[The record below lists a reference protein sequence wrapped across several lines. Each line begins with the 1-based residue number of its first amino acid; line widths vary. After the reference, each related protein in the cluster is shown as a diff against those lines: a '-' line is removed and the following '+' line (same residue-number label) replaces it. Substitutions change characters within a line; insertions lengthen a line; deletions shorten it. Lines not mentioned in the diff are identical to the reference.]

1 MKKPFSSTALPADT
15 RVAVLTDWRQMSY
28 VECGASAGAPLLFFH
43 DAPGSRMQ
51 RHPDRGIAQRLG
63 MRVIHLE
70 RPGYGMTSTKSKN
83 SLRGWAADIA
93 DFADRAEIQSFSI
106 AATGAGAPYALA
118 CAALLPQRVR
128 RVALAASYVEAA
140 LLEQHTERRLR
151 IKLWLARQA
160 PSLLRIVLQKN
171 ARRAA
176 RDPDLYVDR
185 LLRRLPASDASVL
198 REPAVRARTMR
209 DLPEAYRQRTQGL
222 RLDLDVLARPWNLP
236 LDTIACPVA
245 LWHGSADPIVPL
257 VAAEALAQTLPRAIL
272 HRVEGG
278 GHWLWY
284 REWPA
289 MLAWIATDSPAA
301 EQIG

>member
-1 MKKPFSSTALPADT
+1 MMKKPFSATALPADT
-15 RVAVLTDWRQMSY
+15 RVAVLADWRQMSY
-28 VECGASAGAPLLFFH
+28 VECGASAGVPLFFFH

-51 RHPDRGIAQRLG
+51 RHPDRSIAQRLG

-70 RPGYGMTSTKSKN
+70 RPGYGMTSAKSKN
-83 SLRGWAADIA
+83 SLRDWVADVA
-93 DFADRAEIQSFSI
+93 DFADHAEIENFSI

-160 PSLLRIVLQKN
+160 PNLLRIALQKS

-176 RDPDLYVDR
+176 REPDRYVDR
-185 LLRRLPASDASVL
+185 LLRRLPAFDAEVL
-198 REPAVRARTMR
+198 RESAVRARIMR
-209 DLPEAYRQRTQGL
+209 DLPEAYRQRTKGL

-236 LDTIACPVA
+236 LDKIACPVA
-245 LWHGSADPIVPL
+245 LWHGSTDPIVPL
-257 VAAEALAQTLPRAIL
+257 IAA
-272 HRVEGG
+272 
-278 GHWLWY
+278 
-284 REWPA
+284 
-289 MLAWIATDSPAA
+289 
-301 EQIG
+301 